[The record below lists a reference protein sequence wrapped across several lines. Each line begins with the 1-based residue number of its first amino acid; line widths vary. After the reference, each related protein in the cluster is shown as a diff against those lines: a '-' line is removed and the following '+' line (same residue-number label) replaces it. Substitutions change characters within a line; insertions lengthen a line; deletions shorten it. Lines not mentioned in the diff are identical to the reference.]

1 VTVGSATVP
10 LIGIQVD
17 PSRIE
22 DPHCPFF
29 PDSVLP

>member
-1 VTVGSATVP
+1 MSLGSETLP
-10 LIGIQVD
+10 LIGIALD
-17 PSRIE
+17 PARIE